1 MNEKTTKT
9 IVTGVSILL
18 LTAGVFFISR
28 AVLKNLQA
36 KKEDEIAGSGEGNE
50 EGSGDTLLTPSE
62 EAEAKKYNP
71 TADVNYIYSKIA
83 GWNFYVYP
91 TEVNGRIMSLTDA
104 KLKKMAQAYKSKNVG
119 VSLYVALDDE
129 WNDIL
134 AGNVYE
140 PSMNRLSS
148 LGLR

>member
-28 AVLKNLQA
+28 AILKNIQA
-36 KKEDEIAGSGEGNE
+36 RKEDEIAGSGEGNE

-62 EAEAKKYNP
+62 EAEAKNYNP

-83 GWNFYVYP
+83 GWNYY
-91 TEVNGRIMSLTDA
+91 TYGKEVNQRVMSLTDA
-104 KLKKMAQAYKSKNVG
+104 KLKKMAQAYKRKNGG
-119 VSLYVALDDE
+119 VSLFVALEDE
-129 WNDIL
+129 W
-134 AGNVYE
+134 GNEYE
-140 PSMNRLSS
+140 PSQNRLAQ
-148 LGLR
+148 LNLK

>member
-28 AVLKNLQA
+28 AILKNIQA
-36 KKEDEIAGSGEGNE
+36 RKEDEIAGSGEGNE

-62 EAEAKKYNP
+62 EAEAKNYNP

-83 GWNFYVYP
+83 GWNYY
-91 TEVNGRIMSLTDA
+91 TYGKEVNQRIMSLTDA
-104 KLKKMAQAYKSKNVG
+104 KLKKMAQAYKRKNGG
-119 VSLYVALDDE
+119 VSLFVALEDE
-129 WNDIL
+129 W
-134 AGNVYE
+134 GNEYE
-140 PSMNRLSS
+140 PSQNRLSQ
-148 LGLR
+148 LNLK